1 LKGGNDVAKKKRRKV
16 ERRTVEVKLTPR
28 GLRLEELPEGEGVG
42 VFVTTSRGVEV
53 ECLPVADVIEAQ
65 EENIRASVGWPT
77 KPTRTITDVAG
88 SEMTEPLS
96 DRYVESAQAT
106 EEQKEAWAEYVAAQA
121 RAEAE
126 FSRRLN
132 DGRVKLIAQRGVRW
146 DADLEKEW
154 AADDEWAGM
163 TVPEDPRERTLH
175 FFRTQV
181 LGNLG
186 DLYRVL
192 FGIYRASGY
201 DEEVL
206 DLMEASFRTEMGRA
220 GGDEPEDG
228 TGDHVPQPEEGVVE
242 RAEVNGA

>member
-1 LKGGNDVAKKKRRKV
+1 MAKKKRSKKKA
-16 ERRTVEVKLTPR
+16 ERRTVDVKLTPR

-65 EENIRASVGWPT
+65 EENIRASLDWPV

-88 SEMTEPLS
+88 TEMEAAFSQEYLDS
-96 DRYVESAQAT
+96 DRAT
-106 EEQKEAWAEYVAAQA
+106 DEEKEAWVEYQIAQA
-121 RAEAE
+121 QAEAE
-126 FSRRLN
+126 FSARIN
-132 DGRVKLIAQRGVRW
+132 DGRVKLLAQRGVKW
-146 DADLEKEW
+146 DARLEKEW
-154 AADDEWAGM
+154 AKDDEWAGM

-192 FGIYRASGY
+192 FGIYQASGY

-228 TGDHVPQPEEGVVE
+228 AGDHVPQPEEGVVE
-242 RAEVNGA
+242 RAEVDGA